1 MNAILAYFNKPIL
14 KQSLL
19 FGLATGIAAFLFF
32 VGMYLVGAQP
42 LGGVRSL
49 DMGIYIILI
58 FSGLRYY
65 RKHYGNGLLH
75 LWEALT
81 MGYVITCV
89 AAIIN
94 GWLIYLFVTYIDPSV
109 FTDYISHALEVLTQ
123 GRKSQTGYLSD
134 KEFLALYEKVKTNNP
149 SILISNEI
157 SQRLLMAIIPILV
170 ISLILR
176 KQDYSILQNNKS

>member
-1 MNAILAYFNKPIL
+1 MKSIIAYFNKPIL
-14 KQSLL
+14 KVSLL
-19 FGLATGIAAFLFF
+19 FGAALGVFVFLFF
-32 VGMYLVGAQP
+32 VGLYLVGAMP

-49 DMGIYIILI
+49 DMGVYAILI

-65 RKHYGNGLLH
+65 RKNYGNGLLH

-109 FTDYISHALEVLTQ
+109 FSDYISNALDVLNQ

-134 KEFLALYEKVKTNNP
+134 KEFLDLYQTIKLNKP

-157 SQRLLMAIIPILV
+157 TQRLVMAIIPILV

>member
-1 MNAILAYFNKPIL
+1 MKSIIEYFNKPIL
-14 KQSLL
+14 KVSLS
-19 FGLATGIAAFLFF
+19 FGAATGVFAFFF
-32 VGMYLVGAQP
+32 FIGLYLLKVTP

-49 DMGIYIILI
+49 DMGIYAILI

-65 RKHYGNGLLH
+65 RKNYGGGFLH

-94 GWLIYLFVTYIDPSV
+94 GWLIYLFVSYVDPSV
-109 FTDYISHALEVLTQ
+109 FSDYISNALEVLSQ
-123 GRKSQTGYLSD
+123 GRKTQTGYLSD
-134 KEFLALYEKVKTNNP
+134 KEFLALYEKVKANNP

-176 KQDYSILQNNKS
+176 KQDYSVFQNKP